1 MRRARE
7 SAASWNLARV
17 KRKVT
22 PMRHL
27 IAAAFALGCSV
38 SAEIA
43 PRDCTPGT
51 TAACACPGGSVGAQ
65 VCDEAGAVG
74 TCSCP
79 AEAPPVPA
87 DASDASTA
95 VPPADVPAMGAQEA
109 GTVDAAVSAD
119 VVAPPTP
126 TRDVV
131 ACDPRHLCGATCVD
145 SFATDPAN
153 CGACGVRCSPRADGG
168 VPACSQ
174 GVCVHRCAPGL
185 VACSLTRCA
194 DPTLPGFDC
203 QQCSWQCAAGF
214 VCSPRTSRCERG

>member
-1 MRRARE
+1 
-7 SAASWNLARV
+7 
-17 KRKVT
+17 
-22 PMRHL
+22 MRHL

-51 TAACACPGGSVGAQ
+51 TAACVCPGGSVGAQ

-74 TCSCP
+74 ACSCP
-79 AEAPPVPA
+79 ADAPLVPA
-87 DASDASTA
+87 DTADASTPT
-95 VPPADVPAMGAQEA
+95 PPADVPAMGAQEA
-109 GTVDAAVSAD
+109 GTADAAIAPD
-119 VVAPPTP
+119 VVAPTTP

-153 CGACGVRCSPRADGG
+153 CGACGVRCVARADGG

-185 VACSLTRCA
+185 VACGAALCVDPSGPRYNCA
-194 DPTLPGFDC
+194 ECGNV
-203 QQCSWQCAAGF
+203 CAAGF

>member
-1 MRRARE
+1 
-7 SAASWNLARV
+7 
-17 KRKVT
+17 
-22 PMRHL
+22 MRHL

-51 TAACACPGGSVGAQ
+51 TAACVCPGGVVGAQ
-65 VCDEAGAVG
+65 VCDESGFVGA
-74 TCSCP
+74 CSCP

-87 DASDASTA
+87 DAADASTA
-95 VPPADVPAMGAQEA
+95 VPPADVPAMGAQET
-109 GTVDAAVSAD
+109 GTADAAVGAD
-119 VVAPPTP
+119 VDLAPDVAPPPTP

-153 CGACGVRCSPRADGG
+153 CGACGVRCAPRADGG
-168 VPACSQ
+168 VPACAQ

-185 VACSLTRCA
+185 VACGAALCVDPSGPRYNCA
-194 DPTLPGFDC
+194 ECGNV
-203 QQCSWQCAAGF
+203 CAAGF